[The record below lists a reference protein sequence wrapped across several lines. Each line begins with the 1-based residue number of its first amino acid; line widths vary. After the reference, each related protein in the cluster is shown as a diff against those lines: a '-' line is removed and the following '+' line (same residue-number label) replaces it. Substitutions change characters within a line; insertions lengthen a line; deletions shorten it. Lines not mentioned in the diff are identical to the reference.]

1 MPVAD
6 HLEKLNTQYLVSALR
21 ASHPSH
27 ACVSAPSG
35 PRKMKETL
43 QSKYQ
48 DKAAPYLANGVSVDA
63 DYCSN
68 LKQIHSVAASI
79 SRLGTND
86 LLGCRPPPVSPSEG
100 RLTRLQRTTLSQ
112 LRSGHCR
119 FMQDYKVRVGQAT
132 SDVCLECRA
141 LPHTVQHLFSCNAA
155 PTQITIRVLWINP
168 VAVCDFLCSLS
179 AFSALLPP
187 GPAPPLRPFSSS
199 SSPPSSSS
207 TAALSRLPSDCPM

>member
-43 QSKYQ
+43 QSKYH

-63 DYCSN
+63 DYRTN
-68 LKQIHSVAASI
+68 LKQIHTDFVAASI
-79 SRLGTND
+79 SRLGNND

-100 RLTRLQRTTLSQ
+100 RLTRLQRTTLAQ

-119 FMQDYKVRVGQAT
+119 FMHDYKLRVGRAT
-132 SDVCLECRA
+132 TDTCPECRA
-141 LPHTVQHLFSCNAA
+141 SPHNVQHLFSCNAA
-155 PTQITIRVLWINP
+155 PTQLTIRDLWINP

-187 GPAPPLRPFSSS
+187 GPAPPPSPPPPLLPPPLRPPQ
-199 SSPPSSSS
+199 PP
-207 TAALSRLPSDCPM
+207 P